1 MSEFFWEWY
10 NEYNT
15 KIIEEKKE
23 WEEIMEEEY
32 EIYEE
37 EHEEEKKWKEI
48 LLMPDEEYDI
58 LYGSDVEYE
67 SDYDSRQK
75 KSNKYMYI

>member
-1 MSEFFWEWY
+1 
-10 NEYNT
+10 
-15 KIIEEKKE
+15 
-23 WEEIMEEEY
+23 
-32 EIYEE
+32 
-37 EHEEEKKWKEI
+37 
-48 LLMPDEEYDI
+48 MPDEEYDI